1 MVGGVAGRGFCIF
14 LAVGKRR
21 RRLGQTAELFLARLG
36 RRLRWALMGPPMR
49 TGRRVPRGRRGKRKR
64 VLYRRFLV
72 SLGARRR
79 IPTRPSLRRRRET
92 PHDKVSCGSSSKLS
106 PSKFQHTLRRT
117 IFF

>member
-1 MVGGVAGRGFCIF
+1 YLIF
-14 LAVGKRR
+14 LEGGRSRR
-21 RRLGQTAELFLARLG
+21 RRVSTDKSSLARLG
-36 RRLRWALMGPPMR
+36 RGPRGTLTGLLLM
-49 TGRRVPRGRRGKRKR
+49 TGLMVPRGRQRKRKR

-92 PHDKVSCGSSSKLS
+92 PHDEVSCGSSSKLS